1 MPDCIEMPY
10 TPKILGIETAKAG
23 EKRTRIG
30 GTSCLAGDYVG
41 DYYFPEGLKMGQQI
55 IFNDMMHYTMVKT
68 TFFNGVKHPNICI
81 WRKDSTLEVVKT
93 FGYQEFKAKL
103 S

>member
-1 MPDCIEMPY
+1 MPY